1 MSTLE
6 ATLSAELQKLADLIV
21 DRQREILSQKDNLNE
36 DEDTDEIEAC
46 EVEHDDLE
54 TLLDEINNFLN
65 R

>member
-6 ATLSAELQKLADLIV
+6 TTLSTELQKLADLIA
-21 DRQREILSQKDNLNE
+21 DRQRELVAQKDGLNE

-46 EVEHDDLE
+46 DQEVDDLE
-54 TLLDEINNFLN
+54 TLLDEVNNFLN